1 MITTE
6 KLVADFEAI
15 LQDLLSKTDASR
27 STIRLDVPE
36 RGFNVKGVVAEALAP
51 GINSIA
57 AATSINQRAS
67 GTATWLENNRKILVQ
82 NDTASA
88 VPSPPP
94 QLIQIYGTRAQMMA
108 PVVRGS
114 DMTGWI
120 SVHYNPSAREWS
132 AADVAALEH
141 ALAET
146 HKLMDAMEKG
156 LPQ

>member
-6 KLVADFEAI
+6 KLVAGFQAI
-15 LQDLLSKTDASR
+15 LNNLLSATNASR
-27 STIRLDVPE
+27 STLRLDVPE
-36 RGFNVKGVVAEALAP
+36 RGFNVSGVVAEALAP

-82 NDTASA
+82 NDTANA

-108 PVVRGS
+108 PVVRGKN
-114 DMTGWI
+114 MTGWI
-120 SVHYNPSAREWS
+120 SVHYNVSAREWS
-132 AADVAALEH
+132 AADLAALEY

-146 HKLMDAMEKG
+146 HKLMHEMEKG

>member
-6 KLVADFEAI
+6 KLVNGFQAI
-15 LQDLLSKTDASR
+15 LNTLLKQTNASR

-36 RGFNVKGVVAEALAP
+36 RGFNVNGVVAEALAQ

-82 NDTASA
+82 DDTANA

-94 QLIQIYGTRAQMMA
+94 QLIQVYGTKAQMMA
-108 PVVRGS
+108 PVVRGKN
-114 DMTGWI
+114 MTGWI
-120 SVHYNPSAREWS
+120 SVHYNPSTRQWS

-146 HKLMDAMEKG
+146 HKLMDEMEEGVSK
-156 LPQ
+156 